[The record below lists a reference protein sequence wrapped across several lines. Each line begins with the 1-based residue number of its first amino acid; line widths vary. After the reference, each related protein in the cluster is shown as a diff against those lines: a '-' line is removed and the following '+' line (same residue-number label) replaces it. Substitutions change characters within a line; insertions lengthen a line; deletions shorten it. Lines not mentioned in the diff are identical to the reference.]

1 MGLMACATVIQLHCT
16 HVFASPDIN
25 GTIAPP
31 FVKTLMSVFLTHT
44 IACHQPDASTP
55 QVPIAASVLPSW
67 GGPSMAELAM
77 ILMSASI
84 QMFVTH
90 KLRVSTFQED
100 SIAVV
105 T

>member
-1 MGLMACATVIQLHCT
+1 MGPMATATVIQVHCT

-31 FVKTLMSVFLTHT
+31 LVRTLMSVFLTHT

-55 QVPIAASVLPSW
+55 QAPIAASVLPSW
-67 GGPSMAELAM
+67 GGPSMADLAM

-100 SIAVV
+100 LTAVV

>member
-1 MGLMACATVIQLHCT
+1 MGLVATATVIQVHCT
-16 HVFASPDIN
+16 HVCAFPDIS
-25 GTIAPP
+25 GTIALP
-31 FVKTLMSVFLTHT
+31 FVRTLMSVFLTHT

>member
-1 MGLMACATVIQLHCT
+1 MGLVATVTVIQVDCC
-16 HVFASPDIN
+16 HVFASPGIN
-25 GTIAPP
+25 GTIAPLL
-31 FVKTLMSVFLTHT
+31 VRTLMSVILTHT
-44 IACHQPDASTP
+44 IAWHQPDASTP

-67 GGPSMAELAM
+67 VGPSMADLAM

-90 KLRVSTFQED
+90 KLRVPTFQED
-100 SIAVV
+100 LIAVV

>member
-1 MGLMACATVIQLHCT
+1 MSLMATATVIQVHCT
-16 HVFASPDIN
+16 HVCASPDIN
-25 GTIAPP
+25 GIMPPP
-31 FVKTLMSVFLTHT
+31 FVRTLMSVFLTHT

-55 QVPIAASVLPSW
+55 QVRIAVSVLPSW
-67 GGPSMAELAM
+67 GGLSMAELAM

-105 T
+105 I

>member
-1 MGLMACATVIQLHCT
+1 MDLMATATVIQVHCT
-16 HVFASPDIN
+16 HVCVFPDIN
-25 GTIAPP
+25 GTIVPP
-31 FVKTLMSVFLTHT
+31 FVRTLMSVFLTHI
-44 IACHQPDASTP
+44 IACHQPDASTLR
-55 QVPIAASVLPSW
+55 VPIAASVLPSW